1 MKNSIERNWK
11 KRKQLWIRETKRSGW
26 QKSDIT
32 IAVNWMTVRRVS
44 SFVTRVLN
52 GLRLSKNNTKRHYF
66 VLVHQNE
73 KPKRH
78 VNANLWGEGAR
89 GWISA

>member
-44 SFVTRVLN
+44 SFVTKVLN

-66 VLVHQNE
+66 VLVHQKE

-78 VNANLWGEGAR
+78 ANANLWGEGAR

>member
-32 IAVNWMTVRRVS
+32 IAVNWMTVRKVS
-44 SFVTRVLN
+44 SFVTR
-52 GLRLSKNNTKRHYF
+52 LSKNNTTRHYF
-66 VLVHQNE
+66 VLVHQKE

-78 VNANLWGEGAR
+78 ANANLWGEGAR